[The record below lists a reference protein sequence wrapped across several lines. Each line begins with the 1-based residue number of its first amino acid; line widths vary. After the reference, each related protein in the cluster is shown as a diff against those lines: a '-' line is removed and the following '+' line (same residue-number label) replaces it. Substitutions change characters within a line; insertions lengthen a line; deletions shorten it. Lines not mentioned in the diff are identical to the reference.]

1 MTIRPIRPSDEAA
14 LRALCLEATPLRR
27 REQSER
33 FVIWQSFG
41 QYYLD
46 CEAAHCFLALEEG
59 KPVGAILCAPDYADY
74 ARRFSERI
82 YPKCKPYGYMAG
94 VTARQTS
101 LLHKK
106 VAGRYPAHA
115 QCLWPAARPDLAQPL
130 FDALAARLEAI
141 ECRGVCA
148 FPDQKQTALWQSLQG
163 LGFELLGK
171 SGRTLT
177 MGKELF

>member
-1 MTIRPIRPSDEAA
+1 MEIRPLRASDEEA
-14 LRALCLEATPLRR
+14 LRALCLETTPLRR

-33 FVIWQSFG
+33 FVIWTAYG

-46 CEAAHCFLALEEG
+46 CEAANCFVAVEEG
-59 KPVGAILCAPDYADY
+59 NVTGAILCAPDYADY
-74 ARRFSERI
+74 MRRFTERV

-94 VTARQTS
+94 VTARQS
-101 LLHKK
+101 ALLHKK
-106 VAGRYPAHA
+106 FAGRYPGHI
-115 QCLWPAARPDLAQPL
+115 QCLWPNPRPDLARPL
-130 FDALAARLEAI
+130 LEALAGRLEAL

-148 FPDQKQTALWQSLQG
+148 FPYQNQTALWQSLQG

-171 SGRTLT
+171 SGRVLT